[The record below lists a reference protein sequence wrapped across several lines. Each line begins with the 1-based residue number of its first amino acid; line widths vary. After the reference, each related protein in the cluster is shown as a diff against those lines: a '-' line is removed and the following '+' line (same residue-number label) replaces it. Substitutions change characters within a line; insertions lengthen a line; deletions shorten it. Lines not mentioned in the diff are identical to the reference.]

1 MRMLYYGT
9 RMRIVLFAAMNI
21 AVLAVIAV
29 VLRLLGLDRI
39 AIGQGGEISYGQ
51 LLAGSAVYG
60 FVGSIISLLMS
71 KTMAKWSTGAR
82 VIERAQNQTEAWLV
96 STVHEQAKRAGIGM
110 PDVAIYDSPDLNAF
124 ATGARRNS
132 ALIAVSTGL
141 LQSLQPAEVEAVL
154 AHEISHVAN
163 GDMVTMTLLQGVMN
177 TFVIFFSRVIGFAV
191 DAALRGKNDRRGG
204 AGIGSYLVQMVL
216 QMVFGFAASL
226 VLAWF
231 SRRREF
237 RADAGSASL
246 RGPDAMVAALQALQ
260 RDQSVGALPRGVAAL
275 GIRGGGGILGLL
287 RTHPPL
293 EDRIAALR
301 AGVR

>member
-1 MRMLYYGT
+1 
-9 RMRIVLFAAMNI
+9 MRIILFAAMNI

-82 VIERAQNQTEAWLV
+82 VIERAQNQTEAWLLN
-96 STVHEQAKRAGIGM
+96 TVAQQAKRAGIGM

-124 ATGARRNS
+124 ATGARRDS
-132 ALIAVSTGL
+132 ALVAVSTGL
-141 LQSLQPAEVEAVL
+141 LSSMQPAEVEAVL

-191 DAALRGKNDRRGG
+191 DAALRGKGDRRSG
-204 AGIGSYLVQMVL
+204 GIGSYLVQMVL
-216 QMVFGFAASL
+216 QMVFGFAASI

-231 SRRREF
+231 SRKREF
-237 RADAGSASL
+237 RADAGAASI
-246 RGPDAMVAALQALQ
+246 RGADAMVAALQALQ
-260 RDQSVGALPRGVAAL
+260 REQSGGALPRGVAAL

-293 EDRIAALR
+293 EERIAALR
-301 AGVR
+301 AAR